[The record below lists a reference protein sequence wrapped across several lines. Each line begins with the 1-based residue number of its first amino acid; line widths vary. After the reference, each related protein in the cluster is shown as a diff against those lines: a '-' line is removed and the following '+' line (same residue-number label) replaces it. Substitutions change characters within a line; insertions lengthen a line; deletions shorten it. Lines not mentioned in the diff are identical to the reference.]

1 MEASALMDALAV
13 DKRGRPVRPNERQRA
28 VAEAALLGATVP
40 DAMRAAGYSERYV
53 HGHAGPYHR
62 NLIALGLL
70 PNPELQRAA
79 VLAHDEAIEAFMV
92 RLRDAL
98 PEAADRLIAWMRES
112 GEALPALED
121 GERRGGRDGLREFLD
136 RVVGKPAVHIHGHKD
151 AVEAEDREI
160 VVRVIRGGA

>member
-1 MEASALMDALAV
+1 MDALAPA
-13 DKRGRPVRPNERQRA
+13 DPGNPVRASERQRA
-28 VAEAALLGATVP
+28 TAEAVMRGASVP
-40 DAMRAAGYSERYV
+40 EAMRRAGYAERYV
-53 HGHAGPYHR
+53 RSDAGR
-62 NLIALGLL
+62 VARRLVEIGLL

-92 RLRDAL
+92 QLRTAL